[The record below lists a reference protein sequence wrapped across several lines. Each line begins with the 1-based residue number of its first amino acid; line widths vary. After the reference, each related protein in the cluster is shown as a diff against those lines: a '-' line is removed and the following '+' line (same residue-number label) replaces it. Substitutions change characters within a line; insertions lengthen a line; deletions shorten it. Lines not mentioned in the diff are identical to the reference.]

1 MIYLN
6 LIPSNLWYLNLR
18 KILGQQE
25 WTKLSLATREKFNW
39 ECYCCNI
46 SIKKLKQKKF
56 FDAHEYWFFDRE
68 KKVVSLKAIICVC
81 KKCHA
86 AIHMGYSSINNQ
98 YDSALKHLQKVNKWS
113 FDDAKNYIEW
123 NFEEWAKNSK
133 INWKFDLNS
142 FNQWLNTTQLE
153 IVYNFFRKK

>member
-1 MIYLN
+1 
-6 LIPSNLWYLNLR
+6 
-18 KILGQQE
+18 
-25 WTKLSLATREKFNW
+25 
-39 ECYCCNI
+39 
-46 SIKKLKQKKF
+46 
-56 FDAHEYWFFDRE
+56 
-68 KKVVSLKAIICVC
+68 
-81 KKCHA
+81 
-86 AIHMGYSSINNQ
+86 MGYSSINNQ

-142 FNQWLNTTQLE
+142 FNQWLNTKQLE